1 MNKTLKLIFILLLLN
16 LQAFPQ
22 LENMSDTLFHKSTLD
37 DCIRYAFGHQPV
49 IQQSLLD
56 EQITNH
62 EVNSKLADW
71 FPQLNLNMNF
81 IHNYKLPVSI
91 IGGAPVAT
99 GLRNTSSMQFA
110 LTQT

>member
-1 MNKTLKLIFILLLLN
+1 MKQTLKLIFILLSLN
-16 LQAFPQ
+16 LSVFPQ
-22 LENMSDTLFHKSTLD
+22 QENNSDTLFHKSTLD

-56 EQITNH
+56 EQITDH

-91 IGGAPVAT
+91 FNGSPAT
-99 GLRNTSSMQFA
+99 SWTS
-110 LTQT
+110 